1 MTEEAPPSSSPAASG
16 WRRPFDSLSIPQFR
30 LLFFSAFFSHAGIQM
45 TTLARPWLAFELTD
59 SAMMLGLVAAAQGV
73 PQLLVSPLGGLAAD
87 RLPKRTVL
95 HLSTA
100 VLMAIA
106 LITALLIFFDAI
118 RIWHLIVLAVV
129 FGTVLPFNQPARHAY
144 VPFLVP
150 RARLGNALGLFSA
163 VRNMNQVLGPSIAGI
178 LIGVDPFLA
187 YGAIAVA
194 QVLAFVLAMGLPKA
208 APVDRV
214 VRSVT
219 ADLVF
224 GMRYIWDKPIL
235 RSLIAV
241 NLIVLALGL
250 PYQQVLPVFQK
261 DVLDVGPEMLGLMFA
276 ALGAG
281 ALAASMLVATF
292 PGMIHRGYPMMG
304 MGAAFGVALVAFAL
318 SPVYALS
325 VALLFVT
332 GFTSQAFSTLNSTL
346 MMFNTEPA
354 FYGRISSVNMMSR
367 SLTPLVVLP
376 FGILIDRFRAGAV
389 VAVAGVGLALAM
401 SLYGAMRPSLLR
413 SSSTKGDLSRKS

>member
-1 MTEEAPPSSSPAASG
+1 M
-16 WRRPFDSLSIPQFR
+16 
-30 LLFFSAFFSHAGIQM
+30 
-45 TTLARPWLAFELTD
+45 TD
-59 SAMMLGLVAAAQGV
+59 SAMMLGLIAAAQGV
-73 PQLLVSPLGGLAAD
+73 PQLPVSSLGGLAAD

-95 HLSTA
+95 HVSTA
-100 VLMAIA
+100 VLMDIA
-106 LITALLIFFDAI
+106 LITAMLIFFDAI

-129 FGTVLPFNQPARHAY
+129 SGTVLPFNQPARHAY

-150 RARLGNALGLFSA
+150 RAQLGNALGLFA
-163 VRNMNQVLGPSIAGI
+163 AIRNMNQVLGPSIAGI

-187 YGAIAVA
+187 YAAIAVA
-194 QVLAFVLAMGLPKA
+194 QVLAFVLAMGSPKA
-208 APVDRV
+208 APIEHLE
-214 VRSVT
+214 RSVT

-224 GMRYIWDKPIL
+224 GMRYICDKPIL

-250 PYQQVLPVFQK
+250 PYPQVLPVFQK
-261 DVLDVGPEMLGLMFA
+261 DVLGVGPEMLGLMFA

-292 PGMIHRGYPMMG
+292 PGMIHRGYPMMA
-304 MGAAFGVALVAFAL
+304 MGAALVAFAL

-346 MMFNTEPA
+346 MMFNTEPP
-354 FYGRISSVNMMSR
+354 FYGRISSVNMMSW
-367 SLTPLVVLP
+367 SLTPLIVLP
-376 FGILIDRFRAGAV
+376 FGVLIDAFGAGVV
-389 VAVAGVGLALAM
+389 VAVAGVGLVVAI
-401 SLYGAMRPSLLR
+401 SLYGALRPSLLR
-413 SSSTKGDLSRKS
+413 SSPTRGDLSRKA